1 MQNIDRSIPLMVNFD
16 QKNLN
21 PRTFYFEFKDIS
33 NNKEFEDMYE
43 IFTVFLKSIALQNK
57 NIAL

>member
-1 MQNIDRSIPLMVNFD
+1 MCIYINAKYWPEYSFNGKFWSKEL
-16 QKNLN
+16 
-21 PRTFYFEFKDIS
+21 EFKDIS
-33 NNKEFEDMYE
+33 NNKEFEDMYG